1 MFGFIVGTSK
11 EWIHLVK
18 GRGWVF
24 ELAQDDS
31 AIYIAQQ
38 CFIVLG
44 FIRELAIID
53 KDILRPL
60 TSLGFIRYLNRR

>member
-18 GRGWVF
+18 GRGWMLERV
-24 ELAQDDS
+24 QDDS
-31 AIYIAQQ
+31 AVYIVKQ

-44 FIRELAIID
+44 FVREPAIIN

-60 TSLGFIRYLNRR
+60 TTRGFIRDTNRW

>member
-1 MFGFIVGTSK
+1 MFGFIVGTSN

-31 AIYIAQQ
+31 AIDIAQQ

-44 FIRELAIID
+44 FIREPTIIN
-53 KDILRPL
+53 KDILQPL
-60 TSLGFIRYLNRR
+60 MLDLAFSN

>member
-1 MFGFIVGTSK
+1 VFGFIVGTSK

-31 AIYIAQQ
+31 AIDIAQQ
-38 CFIVLG
+38 CFLVLG
-44 FIRELAIID
+44 FIREPAIID
-53 KDILRPL
+53 KYILRLL
-60 TSLGFIRYLNRR
+60 TLLGFIRYPNRR

>member
-31 AIYIAQQ
+31 AIDIAQQ

-44 FIRELAIID
+44 FIREPAIID
-53 KDILRPL
+53 KDIFATAYVAWVYPL
-60 TSLGFIRYLNRR
+60 PE

>member
-1 MFGFIVGTSK
+1 MYGFIVGTSK

-18 GRGWVF
+18 GRGSVF

-31 AIYIAQQ
+31 AINIAQQ

-60 TSLGFIRYLNRR
+60 TSLGFIRYPNRR